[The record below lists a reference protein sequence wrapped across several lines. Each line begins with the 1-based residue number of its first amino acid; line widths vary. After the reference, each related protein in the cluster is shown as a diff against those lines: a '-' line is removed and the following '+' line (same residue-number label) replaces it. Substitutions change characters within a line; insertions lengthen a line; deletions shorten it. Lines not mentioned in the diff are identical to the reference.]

1 MGLAIHIFVILA
13 FRKSDVYPM
22 FVDCDFAKH
31 VVQMI
36 STRICLLLI
45 HASITSEQIG
55 HRKSF
60 IIWKRADMGSGPLT
74 K

>member
-22 FVDCDFAKH
+22 FVNCVFAKH

-45 HASITSEQIG
+45 HASITSDTNRTSQVIY
-55 HRKSF
+55 HLKKS
-60 IIWKRADMGSGPLT
+60 RYG
-74 K
+74 